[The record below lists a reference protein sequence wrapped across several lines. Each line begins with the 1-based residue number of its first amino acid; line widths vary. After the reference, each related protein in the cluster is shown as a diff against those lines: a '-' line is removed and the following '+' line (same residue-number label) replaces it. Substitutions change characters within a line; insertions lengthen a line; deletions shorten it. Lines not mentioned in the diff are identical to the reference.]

1 MGLTRRLFP
10 PLRPFRPPPH
20 KWGGHA
26 NAALDWG
33 LVAASQQPSLQPRR
47 AAELL
52 ERVEKNIHRVIV
64 GKDRVVRLALAG
76 MVSGGHVLLQ
86 DLPGTGKTM
95 LARALATS
103 VGGTFRRI
111 QCTPDLLPSD
121 ITGSSVFNQKDL
133 TFEFIPGPIFANI
146 VLADEVNRATPRTQS
161 ALLEAMGER
170 QVTVEGTTRV
180 LERPFFV
187 VATQNPTEFHGTYPL
202 PESQLDRFVLAAEM
216 GPPTDAEALEV
227 LARREHGDPIAELTS
242 VVDVSDVIELQD
254 ACLRV
259 VAAPAIRTY
268 LVALLQA
275 VRARP
280 DVVLPASMRSG
291 VYLQRAAQ
299 AWALFEGRD
308 FVLPDDIKLL
318 AVPVLA
324 HRLGM
329 RGRGRAA
336 EMLNEVV
343 TSLPIPPLRQH

>member
-1 MGLTRRLFP
+1 MSSASREP
-10 PLRPFRPPPH
+10 
-20 KWGGHA
+20 
-26 NAALDWG
+26 AL
-33 LVAASQQPSLQPRR
+33 VPRR

-52 ERVEKNIHRVIV
+52 GRIEENVHRVIV
-64 GKDRVVRLALAG
+64 GKQRVVRLAAAG
-76 MVSGGHVLLQ
+76 LVAGGHVLLQ
-86 DLPGTGKTM
+86 DLPGTGKTL

-121 ITGSSVFNQKDL
+121 ITGSSIFNQKEL
-133 TFEFIPGPIFANI
+133 TFQFVPGPVFANI

-161 ALLEAMGER
+161 ALLEAMGEG
-170 QVTVEGTTRV
+170 QVTVEGVTRT

-202 PESQLDRFVLAAEM
+202 PESQLDRFILAAEM
-216 GPPTDAEALEV
+216 GPPTDEEAMEV
-227 LARREHGDPIAELTS
+227 LARREHGDPIADLRS
-242 VVDVSDVIELQD
+242 VVSLQEVIELQD

-268 LVALLQA
+268 IVSLLQA
-275 VRARP
+275 IRSRQEVL
-280 DVVLPASMRSG
+280 LPASMRSG
-291 VYLQRAAQ
+291 VYIQRAAQ

-318 AVPVLA
+318 AIPVLS

-329 RGRGRAA
+329 RGRIKASDV
-336 EMLNEVV
+336 LNEVV
-343 TSLPIPPLRQH
+343 ASVPLPPLRQH

>member
-1 MGLTRRLFP
+1 MSSASREP
-10 PLRPFRPPPH
+10 
-20 KWGGHA
+20 
-26 NAALDWG
+26 N
-33 LVAASQQPSLQPRR
+33 LVPRR

-52 ERVEKNIHRVIV
+52 GRIEENVHRVIV
-64 GKDRVVRLALAG
+64 GKDRVVRLAAAG
-76 MVSGGHVLLQ
+76 LVAGGHVLLQ
-86 DLPGTGKTM
+86 DLPGTGKTL

-133 TFEFIPGPIFANI
+133 SFQFIPGPVFANI

-161 ALLEAMGER
+161 ALLEAMGEG
-170 QVTVEGTTRV
+170 QVTVEGVTRT

-187 VATQNPTEFHGTYPL
+187 VATQNPAEFHGTYPL
-202 PESQLDRFVLAAEM
+202 PESQLDRFILAAEM
-216 GPPTDAEALEV
+216 GPPTDEEAMEV
-227 LARREHGDPIAELTS
+227 LARREHGDPIADLRA
-242 VVDVSDVIELQD
+242 VVSLAEVVELQD
-254 ACLRV
+254 ACLKV

-268 LVALLQA
+268 IVSLLHA
-275 VRARP
+275 IRSRDEVL
-280 DVVLPASMRSG
+280 LPASMRSG

-318 AVPVLA
+318 ALPVLS

-329 RGRGRAA
+329 RGRFKAA
-336 EMLNEVV
+336 DVV
-343 TSLPIPPLRQH
+343 EQVVASLPLPPLRQH

>member
-1 MGLTRRLFP
+1 M
-10 PLRPFRPPPH
+10 
-20 KWGGHA
+20 
-26 NAALDWG
+26 
-33 LVAASQQPSLQPRR
+33 QQPEFQPRR
-47 AAELL
+47 AAQLL
-52 ERVEKNIHRVIV
+52 ERVETNIHRVIV

-76 MVSGGHVLLQ
+76 LVAGGHVLLQ

-121 ITGSSVFNQKDL
+121 ITGSSVFNQKEL
-133 TFEFIPGPIFANI
+133 SFEFVAGPIFANI

-161 ALLEAMGER
+161 ALLEAMGEG
-170 QVTVEGTTRV
+170 QVTVEGTTRI

-187 VATQNPTEFHGTYPL
+187 IATQNPSEFHGTYPL

-216 GPPTDAEALEV
+216 GPPSDTEAMEV
-227 LARREHGDPIAELTS
+227 LARREHGDPIAELES
-242 VVDVSDVIELQD
+242 VIDVREVIELQE

-268 LVALLQA
+268 LVALLEA
-275 VRARP
+275 IRGRP
-280 DVVLPASMRSG
+280 DVVLPASMRAG

-308 FVLPDDIKLL
+308 FVLPDDVKLL

-329 RGRGRAA
+329 RGRGKAA

-343 TSLPIPPLRQH
+343 AALPIPPLRHH

>member
-1 MGLTRRLFP
+1 M
-10 PLRPFRPPPH
+10 
-20 KWGGHA
+20 
-26 NAALDWG
+26 AAT
-33 LVAASQQPSLQPRR
+33 QEPTLQPRR

-52 ERVEKNIHRVIV
+52 ERVETNIHRVIV

-76 MVSGGHVLLQ
+76 LVSGGHVLLQ

-133 TFEFIPGPIFANI
+133 TFEFVPGPIFANI
-146 VLADEVNRATPRTQS
+146 VLADEVNRTTPRTQS
-161 ALLEAMGER
+161 ALLEAMGEG
-170 QVTVEGTTRV
+170 QVTVEGTTRT
-180 LERPFFV
+180 LGRPFFV
-187 VATQNPTEFHGTYPL
+187 VATQNPAEFHGTYPL
-202 PESQLDRFVLAAEM
+202 PESQLDRFILAAEM
-216 GPPTDAEALEV
+216 GPPTEAEALEV

-242 VVDVSDVIELQD
+242 VVSVRDIIELQE

-268 LVALLQA
+268 VVALLQSIRERQE
-275 VRARP
+275 VL
-280 DVVLPASMRSG
+280 LPASMRAG

-318 AVPVLA
+318 AAPVLA

-336 EMLNEVV
+336 DLLGEVLAV
-343 TSLPIPPLRQH
+343 LPIPPLRQR